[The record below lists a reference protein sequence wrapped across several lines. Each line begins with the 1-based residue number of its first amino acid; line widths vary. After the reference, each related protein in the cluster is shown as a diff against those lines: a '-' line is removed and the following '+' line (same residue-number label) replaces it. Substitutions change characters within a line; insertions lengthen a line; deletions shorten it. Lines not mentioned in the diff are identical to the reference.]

1 MTTGVVSEGNF
12 YTFLGRN
19 FMTSYI
25 LQVHSRYLDLP
36 LVPPSTGI
44 ARHTGYDLVTL
55 NDNGE
60 PSFINSVDLTT
71 RNGRIY
77 MVFVEDNDLDNYIEI
92 ELNNKKQIWPKKI
105 HIGEVTADNERPN
118 FTVTQEGAEK
128 YDFKTATVLTGDVA
142 KHVFDWIV
150 FDAKY
155 RNALSMVSN
164 GLTDYDVNAPNCNTW
179 TNYID
184 LTYIKGSQS
193 VFDKLGGGWYPGKDK
208 TFINSTSGDDLR
220 DCKIIEDVSR
230 KFFELYST
238 DFNFDNLSI
247 TLEDVKH
254 YSNSMEP
261 VGFVTRI
268 SDRVRNYLFDCD
280 VVNSYV
286 QDGHYFEDNTP
297 GGSYIV
303 AGKGASETIIAGDG
317 DDIIDAGAGEGEIA
331 VAKYVNLGGGDNL
344 YVGGAAA
351 DEVNAG
357 TDNSG
362 SVANEN
368 NVNHVFLGAGS
379 DTFYGGKGADIVD
392 GGSGDLTRLQAL
404 PQFIDSGVTTESMA
418 DDENAVNY
426 VNLGAGNDVYFGGD
440 GKDIIYGEEG
450 NDIIYGGDSPAGEGK
465 NELFGGSGDD
475 WISGGTHY
483 DIISGGDGDDVIHG
497 YGANDYYM
505 GDKLLGDGGCDII
518 YSGPGVSEIE
528 CGHNDGC
535 RDIIVINNDANGG
548 DIIYHVTAQD
558 IICCVGG
565 FDFSRS
571 LGYYSP
577 LWGVKG
583 NSINFQ
589 TTGDNVPLIYDAD
602 GKVYRW
608 REAYTDADGI
618 THSSQYIDTGIRYP
632 AYGDGEPEEEDLKKL
647 LSA

>member
-1 MTTGVVSEGNF
+1 
-12 YTFLGRN
+12 
-19 FMTSYI
+19 MTSYI

-77 MVFVEDNDLDNYIEI
+77 MVFVEGSDGQPFIVNVSGE
-92 ELNNKKQIWPKKI
+92 KQIWPKKI
-105 HIGEVTADNERPN
+105 HIGEVTADNEGPN

-220 DCKIIEDVSR
+220 DCKIIEDISR
-230 KFFELYST
+230 KFFELYSA
-238 DFNFDNLSI
+238 DFNFGNLSI

-254 YSNSMEP
+254 YSNTMDP

-268 SDRVRNYLFDCD
+268 SDGVRSYLFDCE

-317 DDIIDAGAGEGEIA
+317 DDIIDAGAGEGETA
-331 VAKYVNLGGGDNL
+331 VAKYVNLGGGNNL

-351 DEVNAG
+351 DEVNTG

-404 PQFIDSGVTTESMA
+404 SQFIDSGVTTESMA
-418 DDENAVNY
+418 DDENAVNRI
-426 VNLGAGNDVYFGGD
+426 NLGVGNDVYFGGK
-440 GKDIIYGEEG
+440 GKDAVYGG
-450 NDIIYGGDSPAGEGK
+450 DGDDIIYGGDCPGGFDGR
-465 NELFGGSGDD
+465 NELYGEAGDD
-475 WISGGTHY
+475 YICGGRSDDVISGGE
-483 DIISGGDGDDVIHG
+483 GNDVI
-497 YGANDYYM
+497 YGNGGNDVLM
-505 GDKLLGDGGCDII
+505 ADAGSDII
-518 YSGPGVSEIE
+518 YAGVGYNNIY
-528 CGHNDGC
+528 CGENDNC
-535 RDIIVINNDANGG
+535 RDIVVLNNGVNGRD
-548 DIIYHVTAQD
+548 DIYNITSQD

-577 LWGVKG
+577 LWGFKG

>member
-1 MTTGVVSEGNF
+1 M
-12 YTFLGRN
+12 
-19 FMTSYI
+19 
-25 LQVHSRYLDLP
+25 
-36 LVPPSTGI
+36 VPPSTGI

-77 MVFVEDNDLDNYIEI
+77 MVFVEGSDGQPFIVNVSGE
-92 ELNNKKQIWPKKI
+92 KQIWPKKI

-118 FTVTQEGAEK
+118 FTVTQENAEK

-142 KHVFDWIV
+142 KLVFDWIV

-155 RNALSMVSN
+155 RNVLSMVSN

-418 DDENAVNY
+418 DDENAVNRI
-426 VNLGAGNDVYFGGD
+426 NLGVGNDVYFGGK
-440 GKDIIYGEEG
+440 GKDAVYGG
-450 NDIIYGGDSPAGEGK
+450 DGDDIIYGGDCPGGFDGR
-465 NELFGGSGDD
+465 NELYGEAGDD
-475 WISGGTHY
+475 YICGGRSDDVISGGE
-483 DIISGGDGDDVIHG
+483 GNDVI
-497 YGANDYYM
+497 YGNGGNDVLM
-505 GDKLLGDGGCDII
+505 ADAGSDII
-518 YSGPGVSEIE
+518 YAGVGYNNIY
-528 CGHNDGC
+528 CGENDNC
-535 RDIIVINNDANGG
+535 RDIVVLNNGVNGRD
-548 DIIYHVTAQD
+548 DIYNITSQD

-577 LWGVKG
+577 LWGFKG

-602 GKVYRW
+602 GKVYCW
-608 REAYTDADGI
+608 CEAYTDADGI

>member
-1 MTTGVVSEGNF
+1 M
-12 YTFLGRN
+12 
-19 FMTSYI
+19 
-25 LQVHSRYLDLP
+25 
-36 LVPPSTGI
+36 
-44 ARHTGYDLVTL
+44 
-55 NDNGE
+55 
-60 PSFINSVDLTT
+60 DLTT

-77 MVFVEDNDLDNYIEI
+77 MVFVEGSDGQPFIVNVSGE
-92 ELNNKKQIWPKKI
+92 KQIWPKKI
-105 HIGEVTADNERPN
+105 HIGEVTADNEGPN

-220 DCKIIEDVSR
+220 DCKIIEDISR
-230 KFFELYST
+230 KFFELYSA
-238 DFNFDNLSI
+238 DFNFGNLSI

-254 YSNSMEP
+254 YSNTMDP

-268 SDRVRNYLFDCD
+268 SDGVRSYLFDCE

-317 DDIIDAGAGEGEIA
+317 DDIIDAGAGERETA

-404 PQFIDSGVTTESMA
+404 SQFIDSGVTTESMT

-426 VNLGAGNDVYFGGD
+426 VNLGAGNDVYFGGK
-440 GKDIIYGEEG
+440 GKDAVYGG
-450 NDIIYGGDSPAGEGK
+450 DGDDIIYGGDCPGDFDGR
-465 NELFGGSGDD
+465 NELYGEAGDD
-475 WISGGTHY
+475 YICGGRSDDVISGGE
-483 DIISGGDGDDVIHG
+483 GNDVI
-497 YGANDYYM
+497 YGNGGNDVLM
-505 GDKLLGDGGCDII
+505 ADAGSDII
-518 YSGPGVSEIE
+518 YAGVGYNNIY
-528 CGHNDGC
+528 CGENDNC
-535 RDIIVINNDANGG
+535 RDIVVLNNGVNGRD
-548 DIIYHVTAQD
+548 DIYNITSQD

-577 LWGVKG
+577 LWGFKG

-589 TTGDNVPLIYDAD
+589 TTGDNIPLIYDAD
-602 GKVYRW
+602 GKVYCW
-608 REAYTDADGI
+608 CEAYTDADGI

>member
-60 PSFINSVDLTT
+60 PSFIKSVDLTT

-77 MVFVEDNDLDNYIEI
+77 MVFVEGSDGQPFIVNVSGE
-92 ELNNKKQIWPKKI
+92 KQIWPKKI
-105 HIGEVTADNERPN
+105 HIGEVTADNEGPN

-220 DCKIIEDVSR
+220 DCKIIEDISR
-230 KFFELYST
+230 KFFELYSA
-238 DFNFDNLSI
+238 DFNFGNLSI

-254 YSNSMEP
+254 YSNTMDP

-268 SDRVRNYLFDCD
+268 SDGVRSYLFDCE

-418 DDENAVNY
+418 DDENAVNRI
-426 VNLGAGNDVYFGGD
+426 NLGVGNDVYFGGK
-440 GKDIIYGEEG
+440 GKDAVYGG
-450 NDIIYGGDSPAGEGK
+450 DGDDIIYGGDCPGGFDGR
-465 NELFGGSGDD
+465 NELYGEAGDD
-475 WISGGTHY
+475 YICGGRSDDVISGGE
-483 DIISGGDGDDVIHG
+483 GNDVI
-497 YGANDYYM
+497 YGNGGNDVLM
-505 GDKLLGDGGCDII
+505 ADAGSDII
-518 YSGPGVSEIE
+518 YAGVGYNNIY
-528 CGHNDGC
+528 CGENDNC
-535 RDIIVINNDANGG
+535 RDIVVLNNGVNGRD
-548 DIIYHVTAQD
+548 DIYNITSQD

-565 FDFSRS
+565 FDF
-571 LGYYSP
+571 
-577 LWGVKG
+577 
-583 NSINFQ
+583 
-589 TTGDNVPLIYDAD
+589 
-602 GKVYRW
+602 
-608 REAYTDADGI
+608 
-618 THSSQYIDTGIRYP
+618 
-632 AYGDGEPEEEDLKKL
+632 PEV
-647 LSA
+647 

>member
-1 MTTGVVSEGNF
+1 
-12 YTFLGRN
+12 
-19 FMTSYI
+19 MTSYI

-77 MVFVEDNDLDNYIEI
+77 MVFVEGSDGQPFIVNVSGE
-92 ELNNKKQIWPKKI
+92 KQIWPKKI
-105 HIGEVTADNERPN
+105 HIGEVTADNEGPN

-155 RNALSMVSN
+155 RNVLSMVSN

-286 QDGHYFEDNTP
+286 QDGHYFEDNTL

-418 DDENAVNY
+418 DDENAVNRI
-426 VNLGAGNDVYFGGD
+426 NLGVGNDVYFGGK
-440 GKDIIYGEEG
+440 GKDAVYGG
-450 NDIIYGGDSPAGEGK
+450 DGDDIIYGGDCPGGFDGR
-465 NELFGGSGDD
+465 NELYGEAGDD
-475 WISGGTHY
+475 YICGGRSDDVISGGE
-483 DIISGGDGDDVIHG
+483 GNDVI
-497 YGANDYYM
+497 YGNGGNDVLM
-505 GDKLLGDGGCDII
+505 ADAGSDII
-518 YSGPGVSEIE
+518 YAGVGYNNIY
-528 CGHNDGC
+528 CGENDNC
-535 RDIIVINNDANGG
+535 RDIVVLNNGVNGRD
-548 DIIYHVTAQD
+548 DIYNITSQD

>member
-1 MTTGVVSEGNF
+1 
-12 YTFLGRN
+12 
-19 FMTSYI
+19 MTSYI

-77 MVFVEDNDLDNYIEI
+77 MVFVEGSDGQPFIVNVSGE
-92 ELNNKKQIWPKKI
+92 KQIWPKKI
-105 HIGEVTADNERPN
+105 HIGEVTADNEGPN
-118 FTVTQEGAEK
+118 FTVTQESAEK
-128 YDFKTATVLTGDVA
+128 YDFKIATVLTGDVA

-220 DCKIIEDVSR
+220 DCKIIEDISR
-230 KFFELYST
+230 KFFELYSA
-238 DFNFDNLSI
+238 DFNFGNLSI

-254 YSNSMEP
+254 YSNTMDP

-268 SDRVRNYLFDCD
+268 SDGVRSYLFDCE

-404 PQFIDSGVTTESMA
+404 SRFIDSGVTTESMT
-418 DDENAVNY
+418 DDENAVNRI
-426 VNLGAGNDVYFGGD
+426 NLGVGNDVYFGGK
-440 GKDIIYGEEG
+440 GKDAVYGG
-450 NDIIYGGDSPAGEGK
+450 DGDDIIYGGDCPGGFDGR
-465 NELFGGSGDD
+465 NELYGEAGDD
-475 WISGGTHY
+475 YICGGRSDNVISGGEGNDVIY
-483 DIISGGDGDDVIHG
+483 GSGGNDVLMADAG
-497 YGANDYYM
+497 S
-505 GDKLLGDGGCDII
+505 DII
-518 YSGPGVSEIE
+518 YAGVGYNNIY
-528 CGHNDGC
+528 CGENDNC
-535 RDIIVINNDANGG
+535 RDIVVLNNGVNGRD
-548 DIIYHVTAQD
+548 DIYNITSQD

-577 LWGVKG
+577 LWGFKG

>member
-105 HIGEVTADNERPN
+105 HIGEVTADNEGPN
-118 FTVTQEGAEK
+118 FTVTQESAEK
-128 YDFKTATVLTGDVA
+128 YDFKIATVLTGDVA

-220 DCKIIEDVSR
+220 DCKIIEDISR
-230 KFFELYST
+230 KFFELYSA
-238 DFNFDNLSI
+238 DFNFGNLSI

-254 YSNSMEP
+254 YSNTMDP

-268 SDRVRNYLFDCD
+268 SDGVRSYLFDCE

-317 DDIIDAGAGEGEIA
+317 DDIIDAGAGEGETA

-351 DEVNAG
+351 DEVNTG

-418 DDENAVNY
+418 DDENAVNRI
-426 VNLGAGNDVYFGGD
+426 NLGVGNDVYFGGK
-440 GKDIIYGEEG
+440 GKDAVYGG
-450 NDIIYGGDSPAGEGK
+450 DGDDIIYGGDCPGGFDGR
-465 NELFGGSGDD
+465 NELYGEAGDD
-475 WISGGTHY
+475 YICGGRSDDVISGGE
-483 DIISGGDGDDVIHG
+483 GNDVI
-497 YGANDYYM
+497 YGNGGNDVLM
-505 GDKLLGDGGCDII
+505 ADAGSDII
-518 YSGPGVSEIE
+518 YAGVGYNNIY
-528 CGHNDGC
+528 CGENDSC
-535 RDIIVINNDANGG
+535 RDIVVLNNDVNGRD
-548 DIIYHVTAQD
+548 DIYNITSQD

-618 THSSQYIDTGIRYP
+618 THSSQYIDTGICYP

>member
-1 MTTGVVSEGNF
+1 
-12 YTFLGRN
+12 
-19 FMTSYI
+19 MTSYI

-60 PSFINSVDLTT
+60 PSFIKSVDLTT

-77 MVFVEDNDLDNYIEI
+77 MVFVEGSDGQPFIVNVSGE
-92 ELNNKKQIWPKKI
+92 KQIWPKKI
-105 HIGEVTADNERPN
+105 HIGEVTADNEGPN

-220 DCKIIEDVSR
+220 DCKIIEDISR
-230 KFFELYST
+230 KFFELYSA
-238 DFNFDNLSI
+238 DFNFGNLSI

-254 YSNSMEP
+254 YSNTMDP

-268 SDRVRNYLFDCD
+268 SDGVRSYLFDCE

-317 DDIIDAGAGEGEIA
+317 DDIIDAGAGEGETA

-418 DDENAVNY
+418 DDENAVNRI
-426 VNLGAGNDVYFGGD
+426 NLGVGNDVYFGGK
-440 GKDIIYGEEG
+440 GKDAVYGG
-450 NDIIYGGDSPAGEGK
+450 DGDDIIYGGDCPGGFDGR
-465 NELFGGSGDD
+465 NELYGEAGDD
-475 WISGGTHY
+475 YICGGRSDDVISGGE
-483 DIISGGDGDDVIHG
+483 GNDVI
-497 YGANDYYM
+497 YGNGGNDVLM
-505 GDKLLGDGGCDII
+505 ADAGSDII
-518 YSGPGVSEIE
+518 YAGVGYNNIY
-528 CGHNDGC
+528 CGENDSC
-535 RDIIVINNDANGG
+535 RDIVVLNNDVNGRD
-548 DIIYHVTAQD
+548 DIYNITSQD

>member
-1 MTTGVVSEGNF
+1 
-12 YTFLGRN
+12 
-19 FMTSYI
+19 MTSYI

-77 MVFVEDNDLDNYIEI
+77 MVFVEGSDGQPFIVNVSGE
-92 ELNNKKQIWPKKI
+92 KQIWPKKI
-105 HIGEVTADNERPN
+105 HIGEVTADNEGPN

-268 SDRVRNYLFDCD
+268 SDGVRSYLFDCE

-404 PQFIDSGVTTESMA
+404 SQFIDSGVTTESMT
-418 DDENAVNY
+418 DDENAVNRI
-426 VNLGAGNDVYFGGD
+426 NLGVGNDVYFGGK
-440 GKDIIYGEEG
+440 GKDAVYGG
-450 NDIIYGGDSPAGEGK
+450 DGDDIIYGGDCPGGFDGR
-465 NELFGGSGDD
+465 NELYGEAGDD
-475 WISGGTHY
+475 YICGGRSDDVISGGE
-483 DIISGGDGDDVIHG
+483 GNDVI
-497 YGANDYYM
+497 YGNGGNDVLM
-505 GDKLLGDGGCDII
+505 ADAGSDII
-518 YSGPGVSEIE
+518 YAGVGYNNIY
-528 CGHNDGC
+528 CGENDNC
-535 RDIIVINNDANGG
+535 RDIVVLNNGVNGRD
-548 DIIYHVTAQD
+548 DIYNITSQD

-577 LWGVKG
+577 LWGFKG

-602 GKVYRW
+602 GKVYCW
-608 REAYTDADGI
+608 CEAYTDADGI

>member
-1 MTTGVVSEGNF
+1 
-12 YTFLGRN
+12 
-19 FMTSYI
+19 MTSYI

-60 PSFINSVDLTT
+60 PSFIKSVDLTT

-77 MVFVEDNDLDNYIEI
+77 MVFVEGSDGQPFIVNVSGE
-92 ELNNKKQIWPKKI
+92 KQIWPKKI
-105 HIGEVTADNERPN
+105 HIGEVTADNEGPN

-220 DCKIIEDVSR
+220 DCKIIEDISR
-230 KFFELYST
+230 KFFELYSA
-238 DFNFDNLSI
+238 DFNFGNLSI

-254 YSNSMEP
+254 YSNTMDP

-268 SDRVRNYLFDCD
+268 SDGVRSYLFDCE

-418 DDENAVNY
+418 DDENAVNRI
-426 VNLGAGNDVYFGGD
+426 NLGVGNDVYFGGK
-440 GKDIIYGEEG
+440 GKDAVYGG
-450 NDIIYGGDSPAGEGK
+450 DGDDIIYGGDCPGGFDGR
-465 NELFGGSGDD
+465 NELYGEAGDD
-475 WISGGTHY
+475 YICGGRSDDVISGGE
-483 DIISGGDGDDVIHG
+483 GNDVI
-497 YGANDYYM
+497 YGNGGNDVLM
-505 GDKLLGDGGCDII
+505 ADAGSDII
-518 YSGPGVSEIE
+518 YAGVGYNNIY
-528 CGHNDGC
+528 CGENDNC
-535 RDIIVINNDANGG
+535 RDIVVLNNGVNGRD
-548 DIIYHVTAQD
+548 DIYNITSQD

-571 LGYYSP
+571 PGYYSP
-577 LWGVKG
+577 LWGFKG

>member
-1 MTTGVVSEGNF
+1 
-12 YTFLGRN
+12 
-19 FMTSYI
+19 MTSYI

-60 PSFINSVDLTT
+60 PSFIKSVDLTT

-77 MVFVEDNDLDNYIEI
+77 MVFVEGSDGQPFIVNVSGE
-92 ELNNKKQIWPKKI
+92 KQIWPKKI
-105 HIGEVTADNERPN
+105 HIGEVTADNEGPN

-220 DCKIIEDVSR
+220 DCKIIEDISR
-230 KFFELYST
+230 KFFELYSA
-238 DFNFDNLSI
+238 DFNFGNLSI

-254 YSNSMEP
+254 YSNTMDP

-268 SDRVRNYLFDCD
+268 SDGVRSYLFDCE

-418 DDENAVNY
+418 DDENAVNRI
-426 VNLGAGNDVYFGGD
+426 NLGVGNDVYFGGK
-440 GKDIIYGEEG
+440 GKDAVYGG
-450 NDIIYGGDSPAGEGK
+450 DGDDIIYGGDCPGGFDGR
-465 NELFGGSGDD
+465 NELYGEAGDD
-475 WISGGTHY
+475 YICGGRSDDVISGGE
-483 DIISGGDGDDVIHG
+483 GNDVI
-497 YGANDYYM
+497 YGNGGNDVLM
-505 GDKLLGDGGCDII
+505 ADAGSDII
-518 YSGPGVSEIE
+518 YAGVGYNNIY
-528 CGHNDGC
+528 CGENDNC
-535 RDIIVINNDANGG
+535 RDIVVLNNGVNGRD
-548 DIIYHVTAQD
+548 DIYNITSQD

-571 LGYYSP
+571 PGYYSP

>member
-1 MTTGVVSEGNF
+1 
-12 YTFLGRN
+12 
-19 FMTSYI
+19 MTSYI

-60 PSFINSVDLTT
+60 PSFIKSVDLTT

-77 MVFVEDNDLDNYIEI
+77 MVFVEGSDGQPFIVNVSGE
-92 ELNNKKQIWPKKI
+92 KQIWPKKI
-105 HIGEVTADNERPN
+105 HIGEVTADNEGPN

-184 LTYIKGSQS
+184 LTYIKGTQS

-220 DCKIIEDVSR
+220 DCKIIEDISR
-230 KFFELYST
+230 KFFELYSA
-238 DFNFDNLSI
+238 DFNFGNLSI

-254 YSNSMEP
+254 YSNTMDP

-268 SDRVRNYLFDCD
+268 SDGVRSYLFDCE

-317 DDIIDAGAGEGEIA
+317 DDIIDAGAGEGETA

-351 DEVNAG
+351 DEVNTG

-404 PQFIDSGVTTESMA
+404 SQFIDSGVTTESMT

-426 VNLGAGNDVYFGGD
+426 VNLGAGNDVYFGGK
-440 GKDIIYGEEG
+440 GKDAVYGG
-450 NDIIYGGDSPAGEGK
+450 DGDDIIYGGDCPGDFDGR
-465 NELFGGSGDD
+465 NELYGEAGDD
-475 WISGGTHY
+475 YICGGRSDDVISGGEGNDVIY
-483 DIISGGDGDDVIHG
+483 GSGGNDVLMADAG
-497 YGANDYYM
+497 S
-505 GDKLLGDGGCDII
+505 DII
-518 YSGPGVSEIE
+518 YAGVGYNNIY
-528 CGHNDGC
+528 CGENDSC
-535 RDIIVINNDANGG
+535 RDIVVLNNDVNGRD
-548 DIIYHVTAQD
+548 DIYNITSQD

>member
-60 PSFINSVDLTT
+60 PSFIKSVDLTT

-77 MVFVEDNDLDNYIEI
+77 MVFVEGSDGQPFIVNVSGE
-92 ELNNKKQIWPKKI
+92 KQIWPKKI
-105 HIGEVTADNERPN
+105 HIGEVTADNEGPN

-220 DCKIIEDVSR
+220 DCKIIEDISR
-230 KFFELYST
+230 KFFELYSA
-238 DFNFDNLSI
+238 DFNFGNLSI

-254 YSNSMEP
+254 YSNTMDP

-268 SDRVRNYLFDCD
+268 SDGVRSYLFDCE

-418 DDENAVNY
+418 DDENAVNRI
-426 VNLGAGNDVYFGGD
+426 NLGVGNDVYFGGK
-440 GKDIIYGEEG
+440 GKDAVYGG
-450 NDIIYGGDSPAGEGK
+450 DGDDIIYGGDCPGGFDGR
-465 NELFGGSGDD
+465 NELYGEAGDD
-475 WISGGTHY
+475 YICGGRSDDVISGGE
-483 DIISGGDGDDVIHG
+483 GNDVI
-497 YGANDYYM
+497 YGNGGNDVLM
-505 GDKLLGDGGCDII
+505 ADAGSDII
-518 YSGPGVSEIE
+518 YAGVGYNNIY
-528 CGHNDGC
+528 CGENDNC
-535 RDIIVINNDANGG
+535 RDIVVLNNGVNGRD
-548 DIIYHVTAQD
+548 DIYNITSQD

-571 LGYYSP
+571 PGYYSP
-577 LWGVKG
+577 LWGFKG

>member
-1 MTTGVVSEGNF
+1 M
-12 YTFLGRN
+12 
-19 FMTSYI
+19 
-25 LQVHSRYLDLP
+25 
-36 LVPPSTGI
+36 VPPSTGI

-77 MVFVEDNDLDNYIEI
+77 MVFVEGSDGQPFIVNVSGE
-92 ELNNKKQIWPKKI
+92 KQIWPKKI

-118 FTVTQEGAEK
+118 FTVTQENAEK

-142 KHVFDWIV
+142 KLVFDWIV

-155 RNALSMVSN
+155 RNVLSMVSN

-418 DDENAVNY
+418 DDENAVNRI
-426 VNLGAGNDVYFGGD
+426 NLGVGNDVYFGGK
-440 GKDIIYGEEG
+440 GKDAVYGG
-450 NDIIYGGDSPAGEGK
+450 DGDDIIYGGDCPGGFDGR
-465 NELFGGSGDD
+465 NELYGEAGDD
-475 WISGGTHY
+475 YICGGRSDDVISGGE
-483 DIISGGDGDDVIHG
+483 GNDVI
-497 YGANDYYM
+497 YGNGGNDVLM
-505 GDKLLGDGGCDII
+505 ADAGSDII
-518 YSGPGVSEIE
+518 YAGVGYNNIY
-528 CGHNDGC
+528 CGENDNC
-535 RDIIVINNDANGG
+535 RDIVVLNNGVNGRD
-548 DIIYHVTAQD
+548 DIYNITSQD

>member
-379 DTFYGGKGADIVD
+379 DTFYGGKGVDIVD

-418 DDENAVNY
+418 DDENAVNRI
-426 VNLGAGNDVYFGGD
+426 NLGVGNDVYFGGK
-440 GKDIIYGEEG
+440 GKDAVYGG
-450 NDIIYGGDSPAGEGK
+450 DGDDIIYGGDCPGGFDGR
-465 NELFGGSGDD
+465 NELYGEAGDD
-475 WISGGTHY
+475 YICGGRSDDVISGGE
-483 DIISGGDGDDVIHG
+483 GNDVI
-497 YGANDYYM
+497 YGNGGNDVLM
-505 GDKLLGDGGCDII
+505 ADAGSDII
-518 YSGPGVSEIE
+518 YAGVGYNNIY
-528 CGHNDGC
+528 CGENDSC
-535 RDIIVINNDANGG
+535 RDIVVLNNDVNGRD
-548 DIIYHVTAQD
+548 DIYNITSQD

-571 LGYYSP
+571 PGYYSP
-577 LWGVKG
+577 LWGFKG

>member
-1 MTTGVVSEGNF
+1 
-12 YTFLGRN
+12 
-19 FMTSYI
+19 MTSYI

-60 PSFINSVDLTT
+60 PSFIKSVDLTT

-77 MVFVEDNDLDNYIEI
+77 MVFVEGSDGQPFIVNVSGE
-92 ELNNKKQIWPKKI
+92 KQIWPKKI
-105 HIGEVTADNERPN
+105 HIGEVTADNEGPN

-220 DCKIIEDVSR
+220 DCKIIEDISR
-230 KFFELYST
+230 KFFELYSA
-238 DFNFDNLSI
+238 DFNFGNLSI

-254 YSNSMEP
+254 YSNTMDP

-268 SDRVRNYLFDCD
+268 SDGVRSYLFDCE

-418 DDENAVNY
+418 DDENAVNRI
-426 VNLGAGNDVYFGGD
+426 NLGVGNDVYFGGK
-440 GKDIIYGEEG
+440 GKDAVYGG
-450 NDIIYGGDSPAGEGK
+450 DGDDIIYGGDCPGGFDGR
-465 NELFGGSGDD
+465 NELYGEAGDD
-475 WISGGTHY
+475 YICGGRSDDVISGGE
-483 DIISGGDGDDVIHG
+483 GNDVI
-497 YGANDYYM
+497 YGNGGNDVLM
-505 GDKLLGDGGCDII
+505 ADAGSDII
-518 YSGPGVSEIE
+518 YAGVGYNNIY
-528 CGHNDGC
+528 CGENDNC
-535 RDIIVINNDANGG
+535 RDIVVLNNGVNGRD
-548 DIIYHVTAQD
+548 DIYNITSQD

-618 THSSQYIDTGIRYP
+618 THSSQYIDAGIRYP

>member
-1 MTTGVVSEGNF
+1 
-12 YTFLGRN
+12 
-19 FMTSYI
+19 MTSYI

-60 PSFINSVDLTT
+60 PSFIKSVDLTT

-77 MVFVEDNDLDNYIEI
+77 MVFVEGSDGQPFIVNVSGE
-92 ELNNKKQIWPKKI
+92 KQIWPKKI
-105 HIGEVTADNERPN
+105 HIGEVTADNEGPN

-220 DCKIIEDVSR
+220 DCKIIEDISR
-230 KFFELYST
+230 KFFELYSA
-238 DFNFDNLSI
+238 DFNFGNLSI

-254 YSNSMEP
+254 YSNTMDP

-268 SDRVRNYLFDCD
+268 SDGVRSYLFDCE

-418 DDENAVNY
+418 DDENAVNRI
-426 VNLGAGNDVYFGGD
+426 NLGVGNDVYFGGK
-440 GKDIIYGEEG
+440 GKDAVYGG
-450 NDIIYGGDSPAGEGK
+450 DGDDIIYGGDCPGGFDGR
-465 NELFGGSGDD
+465 NELYGEAGDD
-475 WISGGTHY
+475 YICGGRSDDVISGGE
-483 DIISGGDGDDVIHG
+483 GNDVI
-497 YGANDYYM
+497 YGNGGNDVLM
-505 GDKLLGDGGCDII
+505 ADAGSDII
-518 YSGPGVSEIE
+518 YAGVGYNNIY
-528 CGHNDGC
+528 CGENDNC
-535 RDIIVINNDANGG
+535 RDIVVLNNGVNGRD
-548 DIIYHVTAQD
+548 DIYNITSQD

-565 FDFSRS
+565 FDF
-571 LGYYSP
+571 
-577 LWGVKG
+577 
-583 NSINFQ
+583 
-589 TTGDNVPLIYDAD
+589 
-602 GKVYRW
+602 
-608 REAYTDADGI
+608 
-618 THSSQYIDTGIRYP
+618 
-632 AYGDGEPEEEDLKKL
+632 PEV
-647 LSA
+647 

>member
-220 DCKIIEDVSR
+220 DCKIIEDISR
-230 KFFELYST
+230 KFFELYSA
-238 DFNFDNLSI
+238 DFNFGNLSI

-254 YSNSMEP
+254 YSNTMDP

-268 SDRVRNYLFDCD
+268 SDGVRSYLFDCE

-404 PQFIDSGVTTESMA
+404 SQFIDSGVTTESMT
-418 DDENAVNY
+418 DDENAVNRI
-426 VNLGAGNDVYFGGD
+426 NLGVGNDVYFGGK
-440 GKDIIYGEEG
+440 GKDAVYGG
-450 NDIIYGGDSPAGEGK
+450 DGDDIIYGGDCPGDFDGR
-465 NELFGGSGDD
+465 NELYGEAGDD
-475 WISGGTHY
+475 YICGGRSDDVISGGEGNDVIY
-483 DIISGGDGDDVIHG
+483 GSGGNDVLMADAG
-497 YGANDYYM
+497 S
-505 GDKLLGDGGCDII
+505 DII
-518 YSGPGVSEIE
+518 YAGVGYNNIY
-528 CGHNDGC
+528 CGENDSC
-535 RDIIVINNDANGG
+535 RDIVVLNNDVNGRD
-548 DIIYHVTAQD
+548 DIYNITSQD

-571 LGYYSP
+571 PGYYSP
-577 LWGVKG
+577 LWGFKG

>member
-1 MTTGVVSEGNF
+1 
-12 YTFLGRN
+12 
-19 FMTSYI
+19 MTSYI

-77 MVFVEDNDLDNYIEI
+77 MVFVEGSDGQPFIVNVSGE
-92 ELNNKKQIWPKKI
+92 KQIWPKKI

-118 FTVTQEGAEK
+118 FTVTQENAEK

-142 KHVFDWIV
+142 KLVFDWIV

-155 RNALSMVSN
+155 RNVLSMVSN

-418 DDENAVNY
+418 DDENAVNRI
-426 VNLGAGNDVYFGGD
+426 NLGVGNDVYFGGK
-440 GKDIIYGEEG
+440 GKDAVYGG
-450 NDIIYGGDSPAGEGK
+450 DGDDIIYGGDCPGGFDGR
-465 NELFGGSGDD
+465 NELYGEAGDD
-475 WISGGTHY
+475 YICGGRSDDVISGGE
-483 DIISGGDGDDVIHG
+483 GNDVI
-497 YGANDYYM
+497 YGNGGNDVLM
-505 GDKLLGDGGCDII
+505 ADAGSDII
-518 YSGPGVSEIE
+518 YAGVGYNNIY
-528 CGHNDGC
+528 CGENDNC
-535 RDIIVINNDANGG
+535 RDIVVLNNGVNGRD
-548 DIIYHVTAQD
+548 DIYNITSQD

-577 LWGVKG
+577 LWGFKG

-602 GKVYRW
+602 GKVYCW

>member
-1 MTTGVVSEGNF
+1 
-12 YTFLGRN
+12 
-19 FMTSYI
+19 MTSYI

-60 PSFINSVDLTT
+60 PSFIKSVDLTT

-77 MVFVEDNDLDNYIEI
+77 MVFVEGSDGQPFIVNVSGE
-92 ELNNKKQIWPKKI
+92 KQIWPKKI
-105 HIGEVTADNERPN
+105 HIGEVTADNEGPN
-118 FTVTQEGAEK
+118 FTVTQEGVEK

-193 VFDKLGGGWYPGKDK
+193 VFDKSGGGWYPGKDK

-220 DCKIIEDVSR
+220 DCKIIEDISR
-230 KFFELYST
+230 KFFELYSA
-238 DFNFDNLSI
+238 DFNFGNLSI

-254 YSNSMEP
+254 YSNTMDP

-268 SDRVRNYLFDCD
+268 SDGVRSYLFDCE

-418 DDENAVNY
+418 DDENAVNRI
-426 VNLGAGNDVYFGGD
+426 NLGVGNDVYFGGK
-440 GKDIIYGEEG
+440 GKDAVYGG
-450 NDIIYGGDSPAGEGK
+450 DGDDIIYGGDCPGGFDGR
-465 NELFGGSGDD
+465 NELYGEAGDD
-475 WISGGTHY
+475 YICGGRSDDVISGGE
-483 DIISGGDGDDVIHG
+483 GNDVI
-497 YGANDYYM
+497 YGNGGNDVLM
-505 GDKLLGDGGCDII
+505 ADAGSDII
-518 YSGPGVSEIE
+518 YAGVGYNNIY
-528 CGHNDGC
+528 CGENDNC
-535 RDIIVINNDANGG
+535 RDIVVLNNGVNGRD
-548 DIIYHVTAQD
+548 DIYNITSQD

-618 THSSQYIDTGIRYP
+618 THSSQYIDAGIRYP

>member
-1 MTTGVVSEGNF
+1 
-12 YTFLGRN
+12 
-19 FMTSYI
+19 MTSYI

-77 MVFVEDNDLDNYIEI
+77 MVFVEGSDGQPFIVNVSGE
-92 ELNNKKQIWPKKI
+92 KQIWPKKI
-105 HIGEVTADNERPN
+105 HIGEVTADNEGPN

-220 DCKIIEDVSR
+220 DCKIIEDISR
-230 KFFELYST
+230 KFFELYSA
-238 DFNFDNLSI
+238 DFNFGNLSI
-247 TLEDVKH
+247 TLEAVTPSFNTMD
-254 YSNSMEP
+254 P

-268 SDRVRNYLFDCD
+268 SDGVRSYLFDCE

-317 DDIIDAGAGEGEIA
+317 DDIIDAGAGEGETA

-351 DEVNAG
+351 DEVNTG

-404 PQFIDSGVTTESMA
+404 SQFIDSGVTTESMT

-426 VNLGAGNDVYFGGD
+426 VNLGAGNDVYFGGK
-440 GKDIIYGEEG
+440 GKDAVYGG
-450 NDIIYGGDSPAGEGK
+450 DGDDIIYGGDCPGDFDGR
-465 NELFGGSGDD
+465 NELYGEAGDD
-475 WISGGTHY
+475 YICGGRSDDVISGGEGNDVIY
-483 DIISGGDGDDVIHG
+483 GSGGNDVLMADAG
-497 YGANDYYM
+497 S
-505 GDKLLGDGGCDII
+505 DII
-518 YSGPGVSEIE
+518 YAGVGYNNIY
-528 CGHNDGC
+528 CGENDSC
-535 RDIIVINNDANGG
+535 RDIVVLNNDVNGRD
-548 DIIYHVTAQD
+548 DIYNITSQD

-618 THSSQYIDTGIRYP
+618 THSSQYIDTGIRYF

>member
-1 MTTGVVSEGNF
+1 
-12 YTFLGRN
+12 
-19 FMTSYI
+19 MTSYI

-77 MVFVEDNDLDNYIEI
+77 MVFVEGSDGQPFIVNVSGE
-92 ELNNKKQIWPKKI
+92 KQIWPKKI
-105 HIGEVTADNERPN
+105 HIGEVTADNEGPN

-220 DCKIIEDVSR
+220 DCKIIEDISR
-230 KFFELYST
+230 KFFELYSA
-238 DFNFDNLSI
+238 DFNFGNLSI

-254 YSNSMEP
+254 YSNTMDP

-268 SDRVRNYLFDCD
+268 SDGVRSYLFDCE

-317 DDIIDAGAGEGEIA
+317 DDIIDAGAGEGETA

-351 DEVNAG
+351 DEVNTG

-404 PQFIDSGVTTESMA
+404 SQFIDSGVTTESMT

-426 VNLGAGNDVYFGGD
+426 VNLGAGNDVYFGGK
-440 GKDIIYGEEG
+440 GKDAVYGG
-450 NDIIYGGDSPAGEGK
+450 DGDDIIYGGDCPGDFDGR
-465 NELFGGSGDD
+465 NELYGEAGDD
-475 WISGGTHY
+475 YICGGRSDDVISGGEGNDVIY
-483 DIISGGDGDDVIHG
+483 GSGGNDVLMADAG
-497 YGANDYYM
+497 S
-505 GDKLLGDGGCDII
+505 DII
-518 YSGPGVSEIE
+518 YAGVGYNNIY
-528 CGHNDGC
+528 CGENDSC
-535 RDIIVINNDANGG
+535 RDIVVLNNDVNGRD
-548 DIIYHVTAQD
+548 DIYNITSQD

-618 THSSQYIDTGIRYP
+618 THSSQYIDTGIRYF

>member
-1 MTTGVVSEGNF
+1 
-12 YTFLGRN
+12 
-19 FMTSYI
+19 MTSYI

-379 DTFYGGKGADIVD
+379 DTFYGGKGVDIVD

-418 DDENAVNY
+418 DDENAVNRI
-426 VNLGAGNDVYFGGD
+426 NLGVGNDVYFGGK
-440 GKDIIYGEEG
+440 GKDAVYGG
-450 NDIIYGGDSPAGEGK
+450 DGDDIIYGGDCPGGFDGR
-465 NELFGGSGDD
+465 NELYGEAGDD
-475 WISGGTHY
+475 YICGGRSDDVISGGE
-483 DIISGGDGDDVIHG
+483 GNDVI
-497 YGANDYYM
+497 YGNGGNDVLM
-505 GDKLLGDGGCDII
+505 ADAGSDII
-518 YSGPGVSEIE
+518 YAGVGYNNIY
-528 CGHNDGC
+528 CGENDSC
-535 RDIIVINNDANGG
+535 RDIVVLNNDVNGRD
-548 DIIYHVTAQD
+548 DIYNITSQD

-571 LGYYSP
+571 PGYYSP
-577 LWGVKG
+577 LWGFKG

>member
-1 MTTGVVSEGNF
+1 
-12 YTFLGRN
+12 
-19 FMTSYI
+19 MTSYI

-60 PSFINSVDLTT
+60 PSFIKSVDLTT

-77 MVFVEDNDLDNYIEI
+77 MFFVEGSDGQPFIVNVSGE
-92 ELNNKKQIWPKKI
+92 KQIWPKKI
-105 HIGEVTADNERPN
+105 HIGEVTADHEGSN

-220 DCKIIEDVSR
+220 DCKIIEDISR
-230 KFFELYST
+230 KFFELYSA
-238 DFNFDNLSI
+238 DFNFGNLSI

-254 YSNSMEP
+254 YSNTMDP

-268 SDRVRNYLFDCD
+268 SDGVRSYLFDCE

-418 DDENAVNY
+418 DDENAVNRI
-426 VNLGAGNDVYFGGD
+426 NLGVGNDVYFGGK
-440 GKDIIYGEEG
+440 GKDAVYGG
-450 NDIIYGGDSPAGEGK
+450 DGDDIIYGGDCPGGFDGR
-465 NELFGGSGDD
+465 NELYGEAGDD
-475 WISGGTHY
+475 YICGGRSDDVISGGE
-483 DIISGGDGDDVIHG
+483 GNDVI
-497 YGANDYYM
+497 YGNGGNDVLM
-505 GDKLLGDGGCDII
+505 ADAGSDII
-518 YSGPGVSEIE
+518 YAGVGYNNIY
-528 CGHNDGC
+528 CGENDNC
-535 RDIIVINNDANGG
+535 RDIVVLNNGVNGRD
-548 DIIYHVTAQD
+548 DIYNITSQD

-618 THSSQYIDTGIRYP
+618 THSSQYIDAGIRYP

>member
-1 MTTGVVSEGNF
+1 
-12 YTFLGRN
+12 
-19 FMTSYI
+19 MTSYI

-379 DTFYGGKGADIVD
+379 DTFYGGKGVDIVD

-577 LWGVKG
+577 LWGFKG

>member
-1 MTTGVVSEGNF
+1 
-12 YTFLGRN
+12 
-19 FMTSYI
+19 MTSYI

-317 DDIIDAGAGEGEIA
+317 NDIIDAGAGEGEIA

-379 DTFYGGKGADIVD
+379 DTFYGGKGVDIVD

-418 DDENAVNY
+418 DDENAVNRI
-426 VNLGAGNDVYFGGD
+426 NLGVGNDVYFGGK
-440 GKDIIYGEEG
+440 GKDAVYGG
-450 NDIIYGGDSPAGEGK
+450 DGDDIIYGGDCPGGFDGR
-465 NELFGGSGDD
+465 NELYGEAGDD
-475 WISGGTHY
+475 YICGGRSDDVISGGE
-483 DIISGGDGDDVIHG
+483 GNDVI
-497 YGANDYYM
+497 YGNGGNDVLM
-505 GDKLLGDGGCDII
+505 ADAGSDII
-518 YSGPGVSEIE
+518 YAGVGYNNIY
-528 CGHNDGC
+528 CGENDSC
-535 RDIIVINNDANGG
+535 RDIVVLNNDVNGRD
-548 DIIYHVTAQD
+548 DIYNITSQD

-571 LGYYSP
+571 PGYYSP
-577 LWGVKG
+577 LWGFKG

>member
-1 MTTGVVSEGNF
+1 
-12 YTFLGRN
+12 
-19 FMTSYI
+19 MTSYI

-77 MVFVEDNDLDNYIEI
+77 MVFVEGSDGQPFIVNVSGE
-92 ELNNKKQIWPKKI
+92 KQIWPKKI
-105 HIGEVTADNERPN
+105 HIGEVTADHEGPN

-155 RNALSMVSN
+155 RNVLSMVSN

-418 DDENAVNY
+418 DDENAVNRI
-426 VNLGAGNDVYFGGD
+426 NLGVGNDVYFGGK
-440 GKDIIYGEEG
+440 GKDAVYGG
-450 NDIIYGGDSPAGEGK
+450 DGDDIIYGGDCPGGFDGR
-465 NELFGGSGDD
+465 NELYGEAGDD
-475 WISGGTHY
+475 YICGGRSDDVISGGE
-483 DIISGGDGDDVIHG
+483 GNDVI
-497 YGANDYYM
+497 YGNGGNDVLM
-505 GDKLLGDGGCDII
+505 ADAGSDII
-518 YSGPGVSEIE
+518 YAGVGYNNIY
-528 CGHNDGC
+528 CGENDNC
-535 RDIIVINNDANGG
+535 RDIVVLNNGVNGRD
-548 DIIYHVTAQD
+548 DIYNITSQD

-577 LWGVKG
+577 LWGFKG

-602 GKVYRW
+602 GKVYCW
-608 REAYTDADGI
+608 CEAYTDADGI

>member
-317 DDIIDAGAGEGEIA
+317 DDIIDAGAGEGETA

-351 DEVNAG
+351 DEVNTG

-404 PQFIDSGVTTESMA
+404 SQFIDSGVTTESMT

-426 VNLGAGNDVYFGGD
+426 VNLGAGNDVYFGGK
-440 GKDIIYGEEG
+440 GKDAVYGG
-450 NDIIYGGDSPAGEGK
+450 DGDDIIYGGDCPGDFDGR
-465 NELFGGSGDD
+465 NELYGEAGDD
-475 WISGGTHY
+475 YICGGRSDDVISGGEGNDVIY
-483 DIISGGDGDDVIHG
+483 GSGGNDVLMADAG
-497 YGANDYYM
+497 S
-505 GDKLLGDGGCDII
+505 DII
-518 YSGPGVSEIE
+518 YAGVGYNNIY
-528 CGHNDGC
+528 CGENDSC
-535 RDIIVINNDANGG
+535 RDIVVLNNDVNGRD
-548 DIIYHVTAQD
+548 DIYNITSQD

>member
-1 MTTGVVSEGNF
+1 
-12 YTFLGRN
+12 
-19 FMTSYI
+19 MTSYI

-77 MVFVEDNDLDNYIEI
+77 MVFVEGSDAQPFIVNVSGE
-92 ELNNKKQIWPKKI
+92 KQIWPKKI
-105 HIGEVTADNERPN
+105 HIGEVTADNEGPN

-379 DTFYGGKGADIVD
+379 DTFYGGKGVDIVD

-418 DDENAVNY
+418 DDENAVNRI
-426 VNLGAGNDVYFGGD
+426 NLGVGNDVYFGGK
-440 GKDIIYGEEG
+440 GKDAVYGG
-450 NDIIYGGDSPAGEGK
+450 DGDDIIYGGDCPGGFDGR
-465 NELFGGSGDD
+465 NELYGEAGDD
-475 WISGGTHY
+475 YICGGRSDDVISGGE
-483 DIISGGDGDDVIHG
+483 GNDVI
-497 YGANDYYM
+497 YGNGGNDVLM
-505 GDKLLGDGGCDII
+505 ADAGSDII
-518 YSGPGVSEIE
+518 YAGVGYNNIY
-528 CGHNDGC
+528 CGENDSC
-535 RDIIVINNDANGG
+535 RDIVVLNNDVNGRD
-548 DIIYHVTAQD
+548 DIYNITSQD

-571 LGYYSP
+571 PGYYSP
-577 LWGVKG
+577 LWGFKG

>member
-1 MTTGVVSEGNF
+1 
-12 YTFLGRN
+12 
-19 FMTSYI
+19 MTSYI

-77 MVFVEDNDLDNYIEI
+77 MVFVEGSDGQPFIVNVSGE
-92 ELNNKKQIWPKKI
+92 KQIWPKKI
-105 HIGEVTADNERPN
+105 HIGEVTADNEGPN

-220 DCKIIEDVSR
+220 DCKIIEDISR
-230 KFFELYST
+230 KFFELYSA
-238 DFNFDNLSI
+238 DFNFGNLSI

-254 YSNSMEP
+254 YSNTMDP

-268 SDRVRNYLFDCD
+268 SDGVRSYLFDCE

-317 DDIIDAGAGEGEIA
+317 DDIIDAGAGEGETA

-351 DEVNAG
+351 DEVNTG

-418 DDENAVNY
+418 DDENAVNRI
-426 VNLGAGNDVYFGGD
+426 NLGVGNDVYFGGK
-440 GKDIIYGEEG
+440 GKDAVYGG
-450 NDIIYGGDSPAGEGK
+450 DGDDIIYGGDCPGGFDGR
-465 NELFGGSGDD
+465 NELYGEAGDD
-475 WISGGTHY
+475 YICGGRSDDVISGGE
-483 DIISGGDGDDVIHG
+483 GNDVI
-497 YGANDYYM
+497 YGNGGNDVLM
-505 GDKLLGDGGCDII
+505 ADAGSDII
-518 YSGPGVSEIE
+518 YAGVGYNNIY
-528 CGHNDGC
+528 CGENDSC
-535 RDIIVINNDANGG
+535 RDIVVLNNDVNGRD
-548 DIIYHVTAQD
+548 DIYNITSQD

-618 THSSQYIDTGIRYP
+618 THSSQYVDTGIRYP

>member
-1 MTTGVVSEGNF
+1 
-12 YTFLGRN
+12 
-19 FMTSYI
+19 MTSYI

-379 DTFYGGKGADIVD
+379 DTFYGGKGVDIVD

-418 DDENAVNY
+418 DDENAVNRI
-426 VNLGAGNDVYFGGD
+426 NLGVENDVYFGGK
-440 GKDIIYGEEG
+440 GKDAVYGG
-450 NDIIYGGDSPAGEGK
+450 DGDDIIYGGDCPGGFDGR
-465 NELFGGSGDD
+465 NELYGEAGDD
-475 WISGGTHY
+475 YICGGRSDDVISGGE
-483 DIISGGDGDDVIHG
+483 GNDVI
-497 YGANDYYM
+497 YGNGGNDVLM
-505 GDKLLGDGGCDII
+505 ADAGSDII
-518 YSGPGVSEIE
+518 YAGVGYNNIY
-528 CGHNDGC
+528 CGENDSC
-535 RDIIVINNDANGG
+535 RDIVVLNNDVNGRD
-548 DIIYHVTAQD
+548 DIYNITSQD

-571 LGYYSP
+571 PGYYSP
-577 LWGVKG
+577 LWGFKG

>member
-1 MTTGVVSEGNF
+1 
-12 YTFLGRN
+12 
-19 FMTSYI
+19 MTSYI

-77 MVFVEDNDLDNYIEI
+77 MVFVEGSDGQPFIVNVSGE
-92 ELNNKKQIWPKKI
+92 KQIWPKKI
-105 HIGEVTADNERPN
+105 HIGEVTADNEGPN

-220 DCKIIEDVSR
+220 DCKIIEDISR
-230 KFFELYST
+230 KFFELYSA
-238 DFNFDNLSI
+238 DFNFGNLSI

-254 YSNSMEP
+254 YSNTMDP

-268 SDRVRNYLFDCD
+268 SDGVRSYLFDCE

-317 DDIIDAGAGEGEIA
+317 DDIIDAGAGEGETA

-351 DEVNAG
+351 DEVNTG

-418 DDENAVNY
+418 DDENAVNRI
-426 VNLGAGNDVYFGGD
+426 NLGVGNDVYFGGK
-440 GKDIIYGEEG
+440 GKDAVYGG
-450 NDIIYGGDSPAGEGK
+450 DGDDIIYGGDCPGGFDGR
-465 NELFGGSGDD
+465 NELYGEAGDD
-475 WISGGTHY
+475 YICGGRSDDVISGGE
-483 DIISGGDGDDVIHG
+483 GNDVI
-497 YGANDYYM
+497 YGNGGNDVLM
-505 GDKLLGDGGCDII
+505 ADAGSDII
-518 YSGPGVSEIE
+518 YAGVGYNNIY
-528 CGHNDGC
+528 CGENDSC
-535 RDIIVINNDANGG
+535 RDIVVLNNDVNGRD
-548 DIIYHVTAQD
+548 DIYNITSQD

>member
-1 MTTGVVSEGNF
+1 
-12 YTFLGRN
+12 
-19 FMTSYI
+19 MTSYI

-379 DTFYGGKGADIVD
+379 DTFYGGKGVDIVD

-418 DDENAVNY
+418 DDENAVNRI
-426 VNLGAGNDVYFGGD
+426 NLGVGNDVYFGGK
-440 GKDIIYGEEG
+440 GKDAVYGG
-450 NDIIYGGDSPAGEGK
+450 DGDDIIYGGDCPGGFDGR
-465 NELFGGSGDD
+465 NELYGEAGDD
-475 WISGGTHY
+475 YICGGRSDDVISGGE
-483 DIISGGDGDDVIHG
+483 GNDVI
-497 YGANDYYM
+497 YGNGGNDVLM
-505 GDKLLGDGGCDII
+505 ADAGSDII
-518 YSGPGVSEIE
+518 YAGVGYNNIY
-528 CGHNDGC
+528 CGENDSC
-535 RDIIVINNDANGG
+535 RDIVVLNNDVNGRD
-548 DIIYHVTAQD
+548 DIYNITSQD

-571 LGYYSP
+571 PGYYSP
-577 LWGVKG
+577 LWGFKG
-583 NSINFQ
+583 NSINYQ

-618 THSSQYIDTGIRYP
+618 THSSQYIDTGLRYP

>member
-1 MTTGVVSEGNF
+1 
-12 YTFLGRN
+12 
-19 FMTSYI
+19 MTSYI

-331 VAKYVNLGGGDNL
+331 VAKYVNLGDGDNL

-379 DTFYGGKGADIVD
+379 DTFYGGKGVDIVD

-418 DDENAVNY
+418 DDENAVNRI
-426 VNLGAGNDVYFGGD
+426 NLGVGNDVYFGGK
-440 GKDIIYGEEG
+440 GKDAVYGG
-450 NDIIYGGDSPAGEGK
+450 DGDDIIYGGDCPGGFDGR
-465 NELFGGSGDD
+465 NELYGEAGDD
-475 WISGGTHY
+475 YICGGRSDDVISGGE
-483 DIISGGDGDDVIHG
+483 GNDVI
-497 YGANDYYM
+497 YGNGGNDVLM
-505 GDKLLGDGGCDII
+505 ADAGSDII
-518 YSGPGVSEIE
+518 YAGVGYNNIY
-528 CGHNDGC
+528 CGENDSC
-535 RDIIVINNDANGG
+535 RDIVVLNNDVNGRD
-548 DIIYHVTAQD
+548 DIYNITSQD

-571 LGYYSP
+571 PGYYSP
-577 LWGVKG
+577 LWGFKG

>member
-1 MTTGVVSEGNF
+1 
-12 YTFLGRN
+12 
-19 FMTSYI
+19 MTSYI

-77 MVFVEDNDLDNYIEI
+77 MVFVEGSDGQPFIVNVSGE
-92 ELNNKKQIWPKKI
+92 KQIWPKKI
-105 HIGEVTADNERPN
+105 HIGEVTADNEGPN

-261 VGFVTRI
+261 VGFVMRI

-379 DTFYGGKGADIVD
+379 DTFYGGKGVDIVD

-426 VNLGAGNDVYFGGD
+426 VNLGAGNDVYFGGK
-440 GKDIIYGEEG
+440 GKDAVYGG
-450 NDIIYGGDSPAGEGK
+450 DGDDIIYGGDCPGDFDGR
-465 NELFGGSGDD
+465 NELYGEAGDD
-475 WISGGTHY
+475 YICGGRSDDVISGGEGNDVIY
-483 DIISGGDGDDVIHG
+483 GSGGNDVLMADAG
-497 YGANDYYM
+497 S
-505 GDKLLGDGGCDII
+505 DII
-518 YSGPGVSEIE
+518 YAGVGYNNIY
-528 CGHNDGC
+528 CGENDSC
-535 RDIIVINNDANGG
+535 RDIVVLNNDVNGRD
-548 DIIYHVTAQD
+548 DIYNITSQD

>member
-60 PSFINSVDLTT
+60 PSFIKSVDLTT

-77 MVFVEDNDLDNYIEI
+77 MVFVEGSDGQPFIVNVSGE
-92 ELNNKKQIWPKKI
+92 KQIWPKKI
-105 HIGEVTADNERPN
+105 HIGEVTADNEGPN

-193 VFDKLGGGWYPGKDK
+193 VFDKSGGGWYPGKDK

-220 DCKIIEDVSR
+220 DCKIIEDISR
-230 KFFELYST
+230 KFFELYSA
-238 DFNFDNLSI
+238 DFNFGNLSI

-254 YSNSMEP
+254 YSNTMDP

-268 SDRVRNYLFDCD
+268 SDGVRSYLFDCE

-418 DDENAVNY
+418 DDENAVNRI
-426 VNLGAGNDVYFGGD
+426 NLGVGNDVYFGGK
-440 GKDIIYGEEG
+440 GKDAVYGG
-450 NDIIYGGDSPAGEGK
+450 DGDDIIYGGDCPGGFDGR
-465 NELFGGSGDD
+465 NELYGEAGDD
-475 WISGGTHY
+475 YICGGRSDDVISGGEGNDVIY
-483 DIISGGDGDDVIHG
+483 GSGGNDVLMADAG
-497 YGANDYYM
+497 S
-505 GDKLLGDGGCDII
+505 DII
-518 YSGPGVSEIE
+518 YAGVGYNNIY
-528 CGHNDGC
+528 CGENDSC
-535 RDIIVINNDANGG
+535 RDIVVLNNDVNGRD
-548 DIIYHVTAQD
+548 DIYNITSQD